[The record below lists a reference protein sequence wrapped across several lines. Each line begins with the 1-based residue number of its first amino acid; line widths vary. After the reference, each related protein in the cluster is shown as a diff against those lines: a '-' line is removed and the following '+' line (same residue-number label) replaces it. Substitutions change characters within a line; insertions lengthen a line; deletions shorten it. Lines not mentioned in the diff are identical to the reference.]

1 MLKVAVI
8 GMGNIG
14 NTHAPVY
21 QSDSLS
27 ELVAVCDI
35 NRERADKAA
44 QRYGV
49 PAFYSVDE
57 LLRNV
62 QLDAVTVSTAGT
74 ENGGDHAEPTLQC
87 LEAGL
92 HVLCE

>member
-21 QSDSLS
+21 QADPLS

-44 QRYGV
+44 KRYGV
-49 PAFYSVDE
+49 PR
-57 LLRNV
+57 LLQR
-62 QLDAVTVSTAGT
+62 
-74 ENGGDHAEPTLQC
+74 
-87 LEAGL
+87 
-92 HVLCE
+92 

>member
-8 GMGNIG
+8 GLGGIG
-14 NTHAPVY
+14 NNHCRQYKSNDKA
-21 QSDSLS
+21 

-44 QRYGV
+44 AQYGV

-57 LLRNV
+57 LLQN
-62 QLDAVTVSTAGT
+62 AI
-74 ENGGDHAEPTLQC
+74 
-87 LEAGL
+87 
-92 HVLCE
+92 